1 MYRDEPKSPWS
12 LAAAAAAL
20 ALALL
25 PGPVPAQDL
34 GDDGGEGAAS
44 GAAGEAIDSRGA
56 ITAFAAV
63 SEEDGAAVT
72 SSTTYVPVDG
82 MALTVRALRRSHLVI
97 TFTSECKPYPPVSDP
112 GAAVAVLVEARVNG
126 ERVQGVGEGDN
137 IVFCGNKEAFFE
149 SHSFRWVHPVG
160 RRVTNEVT
168 IHFHYSGPDGGRA
181 ELADRILD
189 VFYTPS

>member
-1 MYRDEPKSPWS
+1 MDGPGPNWMRSPAVAV
-12 LAAAAAAL
+12 AAVAFAL
-20 ALALL
+20 A
-25 PGPVPAQDL
+25 PVPAQGL
-34 GDDGGEGAAS
+34 GDDGGEGAAA
-44 GAAGEAIDSRGA
+44 GAAGKEISSRGA
-56 ITAFAAV
+56 IAAFAAV
-63 SEEDGAAVT
+63 SGEGGAAVT
-72 SSTTYVPVDG
+72 SSTTYEPVAG
-82 MALTVRALRRSHLVI
+82 MVLMVRALRRSQLVI
-97 TFTSECKPYPPVSDP
+97 SFTAECKPYPPDTHPDS
-112 GAAVAVLVEARVNG
+112 AVAVLVEARVNG

-137 IVFCGNKEAFFE
+137 IVFCADKEAFFE